1 MRVKCS
7 FCSREAVT
15 RIEYARLNLCQEHYV
30 EFIEKK
36 VERSIEKYGLL
47 KTGYKV
53 LVALSGG
60 KDSSTALA
68 ILAKLS
74 KKMNLKIYGLHI
86 NLGLGEYSKK
96 CLDSVRELASRFNIK
111 LYVFDLVD
119 TLGSNISEIALKSR
133 RPPCSVCGIIKRY
146 LMNAFAIEL
155 GVDTI
160 VTGHNL
166 DDIMTYMLKEFLN
179 QNLQGVAKLL
189 PKTESIKDLVV
200 GRARILYDVYEEEVL
215 RYVKYSGVPY
225 TEMKCPYSKVESI
238 EKLIKKFI
246 NELENNHPSMKLG
259 FVRRVF
265 KNKEYY
271 LNLGENNYMKC
282 SVCGLVSSSNLC
294 SFCKL
299 TKRVFGEPKGPYI
312 REKIREII
320 LGC

>member
-1 MRVKCS
+1 
-7 FCSREAVT
+7 
-15 RIEYARLNLCQEHYV
+15 
-30 EFIEKK
+30 
-36 VERSIEKYGLL
+36 
-47 KTGYKV
+47 
-53 LVALSGG
+53 
-60 KDSSTALA
+60 
-68 ILAKLS
+68 
-74 KKMNLKIYGLHI
+74 
-86 NLGLGEYSKK
+86 
-96 CLDSVRELASRFNIK
+96 
-111 LYVFDLVD
+111 
-119 TLGSNISEIALKSR
+119 
-133 RPPCSVCGIIKRY
+133 
-146 LMNAFAIEL
+146 MNAFAIEL